1 MQHIGFSDM
10 SRVLSIIVHCH
21 ITSNVYEKAKT
32 TEIIADEKVK
42 FLKAVLKKINNLTS
56 GKWKALSNPKTDK
69 NIAIKSADK
78 WSVVAV

>member
-32 TEIIADEKVK
+32 TEIIADEKAK
-42 FLKAVLKKINNLTS
+42 FLK
-56 GKWKALSNPKTDK
+56 
-69 NIAIKSADK
+69 
-78 WSVVAV
+78 SV